1 VGVADAIG
9 VSISIIMIARR
20 PLLNNINTR
29 LIICKTTNLESL
41 TAISGGLASFYSILY
56 STTVL

>member
-9 VSISIIMIARR
+9 VSNSIIVIARR

-29 LIICKTTNLESL
+29 LMICKPTNLESL
-41 TAISGGLASFYSILY
+41 TAISGDLASFYCIL
-56 STTVL
+56 